1 MVVWRMKAPNKI
13 VEMGHRMRTCGAT
26 RYQKVEIFAI
36 LGAAFPPPCTEW
48 REISHYQADP
58 RDARRCQI
66 SQDVNADFRPVS
78 KFNTGSLPL
87 GGNPACNKSMWSTW
101 VILEIDRIWKYG
113 GIFWISINRKSVKWQ
128 TVFLSHSVSLAQN
141 TLLMMSHSLIHLPPV
156 HHVIHPPSH
165 IHCFI
170 PGSKLPLSTN
180 LFHHSL
186 LAPTWTAFSDYTGPD
201 LLCSTV
207 FHF

>member
-36 LGAAFPPPCTEW
+36 LGAAFPPPCTDW
-48 REISHYQADP
+48 REISHYQADL

-66 SQDVNADFRPVS
+66 SQDENADFRPVS

-113 GIFWISINRKSVKWQ
+113 GIIWISINPKSVKWQ
-128 TVFLSHSVSLAQN
+128 TVFLSHSLSLAWN
-141 TLLMMSHSLIHLPPV
+141 TLMTSHSLIHLPPA
-156 HHVIHPPSH
+156 H
-165 IHCFI
+165 
-170 PGSKLPLSTN
+170 LSSITHSVFHSRLKTH
-180 LFHHSL
+180 LFHKSF
-186 LAPTWTAFSDYTGPD
+186 PPW
-201 LLCSTV
+201 
-207 FHF
+207 